1 MKLTINQSVIKDAIK
16 PYQFSVIDVLS
27 ILPRLSIGAFEGCA
41 LNLACNRVLIITEGM
56 VLTYTKLEDFMQG
69 LEPLSL
75 VKDDSIHYSQE
86 CQEISF
92 NILKDEDAEVDDT
105 EFNKVRELMFGA
117 RNNEDAATNN

>member
-1 MKLTINQSVIKDAIK
+1 MRLSINQDTIRTAIK
-16 PYQFSVIDVLS
+16 PYQFSVVDILS
-27 ILPRLSIGAFEGCA
+27 ILPRLSIGSFEGCV
-41 LNLACNRVLIITEGM
+41 LNLACNKVLIITEGM
-56 VLTYTKLEDFMQG
+56 VLAYLKLEDFIQG

-86 CQEISF
+86 GQEISF

-105 EFNKVRELMFGA
+105 EFSKVRELMFGA